1 VLAAARL
8 IDGAVL
14 GRLFAISRP
23 VLWVNTLGP
32 ALLGLWLTG
41 DLWRW
46 DFVPL
51 LLWLTLPFNLLIYG
65 VNDISDQEV
74 DALSARKGSFE
85 GARIDAGEVA
95 PIAVGVLALNAP
107 FAMWFAWRL
116 PAAAL
121 GWMAAYALVFVLYS
135 LRPIRFKGRPFLDGL
150 SNTAYAFPLVFV
162 PLAFGAEPIW
172 PAALG
177 LMMWAVAKHG
187 YDAIQD
193 LDEDRAAGVR
203 TTVVAV
209 GVRGAL
215 VWCSAWWL
223 ASTVAFWLVSPWV
236 AVVSGGFAAALI
248 VGVAARPT
256 PARAHALYRVSIAY
270 PYVAGGFAGVL
281 LASSLTLAA
290 LG

>member
-1 VLAAARL
+1 M
-8 IDGAVL
+8 L
-14 GRLFAISRP
+14 GRLFTVSRP

-32 ALLGLWLTG
+32 ALIGLWLTG

-74 DALSARKGSFE
+74 DELSARKGSIE
-85 GARIDAGEVA
+85 GARIDRGEV
-95 PIAVGVLALNAP
+95 PLIAASVLMLNAP
-107 FAMWFAWRL
+107 FVMWFAWRV
-116 PAAAL
+116 PPDAL
-121 GWMAAYALVFVLYS
+121 GWMAAYALIFVFYS

-162 PLAFGAEPIW
+162 PLAFGVAPVW
-172 PAALG
+172 PAAVG

-193 LDEDRAAGVR
+193 LHEDREAGVK
-203 TTVVAV
+203 TTVVVV

-215 VWCSAWWL
+215 VWCAAWWL
-223 ASTVAFWLVSPWV
+223 ASTVAFWRISPWV
-236 AVVSGGFAAALI
+236 ALVSGGFAAALI
-248 VGVAARPT
+248 AGVAARPT
-256 PARAHALYRVSIAY
+256 PARAHALYRISIAY
-270 PYVAGGFAGVL
+270 PYVAGGFAGAL
-281 LASSLTLAA
+281 LASSLTFGAPS
-290 LG
+290 